1 MDPFSHYLLSFDPSD
16 NHGFLNLPVK
26 ITIVLEGGLIQE
38 QRRGEDNT
46 LQNEVRRKNKEQQL
60 TSKTK
65 TKYR

>member
-46 LQNEVRRKNKEQQL
+46 ITTKEQNNQYHL
-60 TSKTK
+60 LRLS
-65 TKYR
+65 